1 MSEVF
6 GKSVVENCMQ
16 NFDTVKDTVKAV
28 PCKSI
33 LGYYMN
39 RIKTNFEESMEEMVP
54 PFLVAFARFVNPF

>member
-16 NFDTVKDTVKAV
+16 NFDKVKAKAT

-39 RIKTNFEESMEEMVP
+39 RIKTNFEESMEQMVP

>member
-16 NFDTVKDTVKAV
+16 NDKTKVKAKAT
-28 PCKSI
+28 PCNSI

-54 PFLVAFARFVNPF
+54 SFLVAFARFVNPF

>member
-6 GKSVVENCMQ
+6 GNSVVENCMQ
-16 NFDTVKDTVKAV
+16 NFDKANVKAT
-28 PCKSI
+28 PCKSMG
-33 LGYYMN
+33 GYYMN